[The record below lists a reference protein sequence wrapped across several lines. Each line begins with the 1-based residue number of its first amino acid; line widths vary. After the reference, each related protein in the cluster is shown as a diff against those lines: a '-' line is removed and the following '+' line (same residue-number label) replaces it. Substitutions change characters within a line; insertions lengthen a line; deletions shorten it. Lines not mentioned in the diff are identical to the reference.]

1 MIEFEWDPDKAE
13 LNVSRHSV
21 TFEEASTV
29 FFDDYARQFYDEEH
43 SAEEDRFLMLGL
55 SNRSRV
61 LMVVHCERD
70 GQEFESGFRSD
81 DGEKKQND
89 KTEDEKEPIIRIIS
103 ARKATAAE
111 RAFYDGPLP

>member
-1 MIEFEWDPDKAE
+1 MIEFEWDPNKAE

-43 SAEEDRFLMLGL
+43 SDEEERFLMLGL
-55 SNRSRV
+55 SNRSRM
-61 LMVVHCERD
+61 LMVVHCERED
-70 GQEFESGFRSD
+70 
-81 DGEKKQND
+81 
-89 KTEDEKEPIIRIIS
+89 TIDEKNNTNEKETEIETEGEPIIRIIS